1 MKVIN
6 TQICSATG
14 YKELMKYEQ
23 KQPIVRSW
31 TDIRCNDDLFI
42 VFF

>member
-1 MKVIN
+1 MENITMKVIN

-23 KQPIVRSW
+23 S
-31 TDIRCNDDLFI
+31 NLL
-42 VFF
+42 

>member
-14 YKELMKYEQ
+14 YKKLMEYEQ
-23 KQPIVRSW
+23 SKPIVRS
-31 TDIRCNDDLFI
+31 
-42 VFF
+42 